1 MTGPW
6 LTYRRLA
13 VLAGAALLLGGT
25 ALLSVTAV
33 STQPGSSAILGD
45 EWQCRSIAFLTT
57 CTHVAAT
64 VPVAHGLSRALS
76 GRPGV

>member
-6 LTYRRLA
+6 LSYRRLA
-13 VLAGAALLLGGT
+13 VLAGAAVLLGGT
-25 ALLSVTAV
+25 AMLSVSAV
-33 STQPGSSAILGD
+33 STQPVSSAILGD

-57 CTHVAAT
+57 CTHVGAI
-64 VPVAHGLSRALS
+64 VPVAHHLSRALN